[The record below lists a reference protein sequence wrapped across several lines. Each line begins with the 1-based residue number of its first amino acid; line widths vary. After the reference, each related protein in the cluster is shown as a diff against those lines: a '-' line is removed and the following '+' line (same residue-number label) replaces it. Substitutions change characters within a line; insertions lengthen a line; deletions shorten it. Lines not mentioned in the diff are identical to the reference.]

1 MEDMMNNKFKKLA
14 ENRVNNA
21 IKYIRLVGN
30 LSNKS
35 NYQYTDEQVKRI
47 FQELNTE
54 VDSALQK
61 FKAEKVSGKRVF
73 EL

>member
-1 MEDMMNNKFKKLA
+1 MDKKFKKLA

-54 VDSALQK
+54 VDSALEK
-61 FKAEKVSGKRVF
+61 FKAEKVSGKPLF

>member
-1 MEDMMNNKFKKLA
+1 MEDKFKELA
-14 ENRVNNA
+14 IKRVNNA
-21 IKYIRLVGN
+21 IKYIRLIGN

-54 VDSALQK
+54 VDCALQK
-61 FKAEKVSGKRVF
+61 YKAEKTRNRTVF
-73 EL
+73 KL